1 MSEHIQPA
9 PGPHTAPVA
18 AAEAHLRTPGVSY
31 EREEFNFRLIIKVG
45 VGLAVMAAVIHL
57 VVWWLLRGLEKT
69 DTLPAGSMSTLAL
82 DDARRP
88 LGQRLDNVPP
98 PHLEGIERES
108 SLLILRVDEGK
119 EERFYVTLDVSVR
132 NGENEKARLFELR
145 EGQPVTVAYHM
156 PGGVAGGIG
165 VVTSVTSPPVKAEKK
180 AEPELPEVS
189 RTLTGTVVK
198 VEPRS
203 IAAAREWAEVQKDRY
218 GWMDRQKEIVHI
230 PVERAMEE
238 VLRSSE
244 FHSKNGKKRGDGRT
258 ASPTRSS
265 SGREP
270 RGSKP

>member
-9 PGPHTAPVA
+9 PSPHAAHTAT
-18 AAEAHLRTPGVSY
+18 AEAHERTPGVSY
-31 EREEFNFRLIIKVG
+31 EGETFNFALIIKVG
-45 VGLAVMAAVIHL
+45 IGLAVTAAVIHV
-57 VVWWLLRGLEKT
+57 VVWWLLRGLEKI

-82 DDARRP
+82 DDAKRP

-108 SLLILRVDEGK
+108 SLLILRVDESK
-119 EERFYVTLDVSVR
+119 EERFFMAPNVR
-132 NGENEKARLFELR
+132 VRIGENEKARLFELR
-145 EGQPVTVAYHM
+145 EGQQVTVAYHM
-156 PGGVAGGIG
+156 PGGVSGGLG
-165 VVTSVTSPPVKAEKK
+165 VVSSVTSPPVKAEKR
-180 AEPELPEVS
+180 AEPELPDVT

-230 PVERAMEE
+230 PVEQAMKE
-238 VLRSSE
+238 VLQSSE
-244 FHSKNGKKRGDGRT
+244 FRSKDGKKKGDGRT
-258 ASPTRSS
+258 ASPSRSS

-270 RGSKP
+270 RGGKP